1 MMFLDKET
9 FSLVVRSTP
18 LVSIDLVIENA
29 QGQTLLGLR
38 NNRPAQGFWF
48 VPGGRVLKGESL
60 KDAFLRLC
68 QDEVGLE
75 VNIEDAVPLGSYEHF
90 YDDSVFGESITT
102 HYVVLAYKIK
112 TEQML
117 TSLPKLQHS
126 DYAWFTNREILEG
139 ESVHKHTKWY
149 FTSIPEKI

>member
-1 MMFLDKET
+1 MEI

-75 VNIEDAVPLGSYEHF
+75 VNIEDAIPLGSY
-90 YDDSVFGESITT
+90 
-102 HYVVLAYKIK
+102 
-112 TEQML
+112 
-117 TSLPKLQHS
+117 
-126 DYAWFTNREILEG
+126 
-139 ESVHKHTKWY
+139 
-149 FTSIPEKI
+149 

>member
-1 MMFLDKET
+1 M
-9 FSLVVRSTP
+9 
-18 LVSIDLVIENA
+18 VIENA

-75 VNIEDAVPLGSYEHF
+75 VNIEDAIPLGSY
-90 YDDSVFGESITT
+90 
-102 HYVVLAYKIK
+102 
-112 TEQML
+112 
-117 TSLPKLQHS
+117 
-126 DYAWFTNREILEG
+126 
-139 ESVHKHTKWY
+139 
-149 FTSIPEKI
+149 